1 MTTRPQFNPF
11 EKGANHR
18 IEAARITQN
27 EKLSFEETINWLQ
40 KGVTQ

>member
-18 IEAARITQN
+18 LEAARTLP
-27 EKLSFEETINWLQ
+27 LSPDPWEFLGHRDGLPI
-40 KGVTQ
+40 